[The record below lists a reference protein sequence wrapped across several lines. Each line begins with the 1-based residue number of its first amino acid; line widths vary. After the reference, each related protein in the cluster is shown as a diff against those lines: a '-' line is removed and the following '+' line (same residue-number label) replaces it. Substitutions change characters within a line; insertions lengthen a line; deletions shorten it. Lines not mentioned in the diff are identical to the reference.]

1 MENEYI
7 KLVTVCDEIK
17 YKIIIDSFTENQ
29 VRFFEENDTDFIRM
43 VSNFDVFEKNLF
55 VLNSDYKKADSI
67 LKMII
72 EQYGNELLFF
82 DWL

>member
-82 DWL
+82 D